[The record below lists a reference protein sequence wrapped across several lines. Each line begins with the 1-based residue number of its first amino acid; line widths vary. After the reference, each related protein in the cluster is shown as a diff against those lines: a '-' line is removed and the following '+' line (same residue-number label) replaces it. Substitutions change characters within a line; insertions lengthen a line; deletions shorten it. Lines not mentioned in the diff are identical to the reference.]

1 MGVIYCGNCEGKVS
15 DILDRCPHCCHPMT
29 DQGSADLDRPVRI
42 ELTSKSI
49 KLVTVTGAI
58 MAVAGAAVAAA
69 NWHIDGSEKTKIGV
83 VVAVA
88 GVVVFLGARI
98 SAWWGHG

>member
-1 MGVIYCGNCEGKVS
+1 
-15 DILDRCPHCCHPMT
+15 MT
-29 DQGSADLDRPVRI
+29 DQGFADLDRPVRI

-58 MAVAGAAVAAA
+58 MAVAGAAVAVA
-69 NWHIDGSEKTKIGV
+69 NWHIDGSEKTEIGV
-83 VVAVA
+83 VVAVV

-98 SAWWGHG
+98 SAWWDTAKNPQNIFRSGGHAIGSLRPCVR